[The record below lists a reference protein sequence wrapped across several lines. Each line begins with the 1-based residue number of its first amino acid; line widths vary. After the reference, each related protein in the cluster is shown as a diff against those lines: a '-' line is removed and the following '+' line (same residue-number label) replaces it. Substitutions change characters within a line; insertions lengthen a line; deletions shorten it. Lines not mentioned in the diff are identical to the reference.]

1 MAISPT
7 EQSRIPSTSYVD
19 EETGGHVLAINGG
32 IALWYG
38 RAVTNM
44 RYGKY
49 RLLAEV
55 EMLGRNLYNGDA

>member
-1 MAISPT
+1 M
-7 EQSRIPSTSYVD
+7 
-19 EETGGHVLAINGG
+19 LAINGG